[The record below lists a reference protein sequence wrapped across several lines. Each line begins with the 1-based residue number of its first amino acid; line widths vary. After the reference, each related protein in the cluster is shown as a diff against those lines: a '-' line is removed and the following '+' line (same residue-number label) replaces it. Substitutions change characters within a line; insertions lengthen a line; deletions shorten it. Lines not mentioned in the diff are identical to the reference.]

1 MVQQASPNV
10 QSHIWFMFAD
20 ELLAKA
26 SDVAKP
32 RVNVGGSGTGRSDSS
47 GPLMES
53 FTTNVFIILVLILM
67 VIIGLVEKFLIMV
80 KWACSCFT

>member
-1 MVQQASPNV
+1 MVRQDSPNV
-10 QSHIWFMFAD
+10 QSHAWFIFAD
-20 ELLAKA
+20 ELLAKE

-32 RVNVGGSGTGRSDSS
+32 RVNVGGPGTGRSDSS
-47 GPLMES
+47 GPLIES

-80 KWACSCFT
+80 KWACSGFT

>member
-1 MVQQASPNV
+1 MVRQGSPNV
-10 QSHIWFMFAD
+10 QSHAWFIFAD
-20 ELLAKA
+20 ELLAKE

-32 RVNVGGSGTGRSDSS
+32 RVNVGGPGTGRSDSS
-47 GPLMES
+47 GPLIES

-80 KWACSCFT
+80 KWACSGFT

>member
-1 MVQQASPNV
+1 
-10 QSHIWFMFAD
+10 MFAD

-32 RVNVGGSGTGRSDSS
+32 SVNVGGPGTGRSDSS

-67 VIIGLVEKFLIMV
+67 VIIGLVGKFLIMV
-80 KWACSCFT
+80 K

>member
-1 MVQQASPNV
+1 
-10 QSHIWFMFAD
+10 MFAD

-32 RVNVGGSGTGRSDSS
+32 RVSVGGPGTGRSDSL

-80 KWACSCFT
+80 K